1 MYAIVE
7 DNNITQYI
15 NNPKSL
21 VIGDV
26 RYPAKI
32 FQLWSKSELNAIG
45 IYEIVND
52 LTNYK
57 DNNFYINT
65 NEQYNFADNQ
75 VTKSW
80 GTATARRLN
89 DENAVDDNGDPILDQ
104 DGVQLINYG
113 LKTEKKKIVKQQAS
127 GLLEKTD
134 WHNHKALDDDGN
146 QVINYGLKTEKK
158 RIVKD
163 QASGLLAP
171 TDWYIVKSTEVADYD
186 VPDNIL
192 SFRADVRSKSNQM
205 ETQID
210 ACTTVDELKALYE
223 YTTQEDGTQTRPLA
237 EFPKEI

>member
-15 NNPKSL
+15 NNPKSV

-32 FQLWSKSELNAIG
+32 FELWTTAEKEAIG
-45 IYEIVND
+45 IYEIIVD
-52 LTNYK
+52 KTNYK
-57 DNNFYINT
+57 DPAYYNNT
-65 NEQYNFADNQ
+65 NSTYTFADGQ

-80 GTATARRLN
+80 GTATPKRLN
-89 DENAVDDNGDPILDQ
+89 DENAVDEDGENILDE
-104 DGVQLINYG
+104 DGNQVIYYG
-113 LKTEKKKIVKQQAS
+113 LKTEKKTIVKQQAS

-134 WHNHKALDDDGN
+134 WHNHKALDDNTYTIPED
-146 QVINYGLKTEKK
+146 IKT
-158 RIVKD
+158 
-163 QASGLLAP
+163 
-171 TDWYIVKSTEVADYD
+171 Y
-186 VPDNIL
+186 
-192 SFRADVRSKSNQM
+192 RANVRAKSNEM

-210 ACTTVDELKALYE
+210 ACTNVDQLKALYE

>member
-15 NNPKSL
+15 NNPKSV

-32 FQLWSKSELNAIG
+32 FQLWSQAELNAIG
-45 IYEIVND
+45 IYEVITD
-52 LTNYK
+52 STNYK
-57 DNNFYINT
+57 DPAYYNNT
-65 NEQYNFADNQ
+65 NEQYNFANGQ

-80 GTATARRLN
+80 GTATAKRLN
-89 DENAVDDNGDPILDQ
+89 DENAVDE
-104 DGVQLINYG
+104 DGNNL
-113 LKTEKKKIVKQQAS
+113 
-127 GLLEKTD
+127 
-134 WHNHKALDDDGN
+134 LDDDGN

-158 RIVKD
+158 RIVKQ

-171 TDWYIVKSTEVADYD
+171 TDWYVVKSTEVADYD
-186 VPDNIL
+186 IPANIL
-192 SFRADVRSKSNQM
+192 SFRADVRTKSNEM

-223 YTTQEDGTQTRPLA
+223 YTNTGTEANPVFTRPLA
-237 EFPKEI
+237 EFPEEI